1 MGLTFK
7 NFLPFVFFRWFE
19 MEPVGHYIREATWI
33 FAIIETLHIMA
44 LAVFLG
50 TIFVVDL
57 RLLGFGM
64 KRQTPAEVARELAPW
79 TLTSLAFMLLTGLAL
94 FSSEAIRMSTSSP
107 FFYKIVFFTLGVII
121 HFTLYRKATQPNGNV
136 GPGFAKLAGCLSLIC
151 WFGVA
156 LAGRAIAFL

>member
-1 MGLTFK
+1 MAYTFK
-7 NFLPFVFFRWFE
+7 MLLPFFFFRWWE
-19 MEPVGHYIREATWI
+19 MEPVGYYIREATWI
-33 FAIIETLHIMA
+33 FAIVETVHIMA

-50 TIFVVDL
+50 TIFVIDL

-64 KRQTPAEVARELAPW
+64 KKQTPAEVSRDLMPW
-79 TLTSLAFMLLTGLAL
+79 TLTSLVFMLITGLLL

-107 FFYKIVFFTLGVII
+107 FFWKIVLFTLGLIVQ
-121 HFTLYRKATQPNGNV
+121 FTLTRKATQPNSNV